1 MADSS
6 SSTYKKLMAAL
17 TSIARYV
24 YWIVGLGLV
33 GYLAY
38 FLYNTLQR
46 PVAAVLLFI
55 GGILALYFY
64 YVKWFVVNAKNNQWP
79 PYQTLCPDYLT
90 PIPPGYGA
98 DGKPKP
104 GPIKCV
110 DFVGVSRNGRFKKM
124 EQKNMDSLIHRDD
137 HAFPIVKD
145 ERREDLRTRL
155 QTYGLSW
162 ISLFGDN

>member
-1 MADSS
+1 MADPNA
-6 SSTYKKLMAAL
+6 STYKKLMASL
-17 TSIARYV
+17 RGIAKYA
-24 YWIVGLGLV
+24 YWILGLLLV
-33 GYLAY
+33 GYAAY

-64 YVKWFVVNAKNNQWP
+64 YIKWFVIGEKDNQWP

-90 PIPPGYGA
+90 PISPGYGA
-98 DGKPKP
+98 DGKPQA

-124 EQKNMDSLIHRDD
+124 NQKNMDSLIHRDD
-137 HAFPIVKD
+137 HAFPIVKG
-145 ERREDLRTRL
+145 EKREDLRTRL